1 MWKKNLT
8 KKQINNYKITER
20 EFYEKFS
27 DLSEDKL
34 NAMSNKNVYIQND
47 VITAIIE
54 HCRGEKKKY
63 LKNILLRFLKLILIF
78 MKITKKKYKLTK
90 MVTNTYYLELIFI
103 LINIF

>member
-54 HCRGEKKKY
+54 HCRGEKK
-63 LKNILLRFLKLILIF
+63 NTWRIF
-78 MKITKKKYKLTK
+78 C
-90 MVTNTYYLELIFI
+90 
-103 LINIF
+103 